1 METQIL
7 ISIPV
12 YKESENILKLIN
24 EITEYCPQADILII
38 NDLSNDS
45 TPEIIEKINNK
56 KIKYIERPFKMG
68 LGTAHKLSMLF
79 AIKNHYNYLITMD
92 GDFSHEPKEIP
103 NLIEDIKPGQFIIG
117 SRFCLNGKSD
127 YQGIRKIVSNLGN
140 IVARTFLNIK
150 LKELTTYYRVYEVNS
165 LKKLPFNELNAEGYS
180 LGVRVIWLLN
190 KLKINLIEKPIH
202 FKVRNKGK
210 SKIPKFQIFV
220 SIYDL
225 IIMKFKD
232 IFLNQKFYFGDNNTY
247 NFILKCENCNNSLL
261 TLVKKKKFKCLVCGK
276 NNS

>member
-1 METQIL
+1 METKIL
-7 ISIPV
+7 ISVPV
-12 YKESENILKLIN
+12 YKESENILRLVN
-24 EITEYCPQADILII
+24 EVTVYCPKADILII
-38 NDLSNDS
+38 NDFSNDNTS
-45 TPEIIEKINNK
+45 NIIRNIKNK
-56 KIKYIERPFKMG
+56 KINYIERPFKMG

-103 NLIEDIKPGQFIIG
+103 NLIENIGPDQFIIG

-127 YQGIRKIVSNLGN
+127 YQGLRKIVSNLGN
-140 IVARTFLNIK
+140 IVARIFLNIK

-165 LKKLPFNELNAEGYS
+165 LKKLPFDELNAQGYS

-190 KLKINLIEKPIH
+190 KLKIRLVEKPIH

-225 IIMKFKD
+225 IIMKLKD
-232 IFLNQKFYFGDNNTY
+232 IFLNQKFYFKENKTY
-247 NFILKCENCNNSLL
+247 NFSLKCKKCNNSLFSL
-261 TLVKKKKFKCLVCGK
+261 ISKKNFKCLVCGK
-276 NNS
+276 NYS

>member
-1 METQIL
+1 MKTQIL
-7 ISIPV
+7 ISVPV
-12 YKESENILKLIN
+12 YKEAENILKLIN
-24 EITEYCPQADILII
+24 EITNYCPQADILII

-45 TPEIIEKINNK
+45 TSEIIKKINNK

-103 NLIEDIKPGQFIIG
+103 NLISNIKPNQFIIG

-127 YQGIRKIVSNLGN
+127 YQGVRKIVSNLGN
-140 IVARTFLNIK
+140 IVARIFLNIK

-165 LKKLPFNELNAEGYS
+165 LKKLPFNELNAQGYS

-190 KLKINLIEKPIH
+190 KLNIKLIEKPIH
-202 FKVRNKGK
+202 FKVRDKGK

-232 IFLNQKFYFGDNNTY
+232 IFLSQKFYFGDNKTY
-247 NFILKCENCNNSLL
+247 NFTLKCKNCNNSLL
-261 TLVKKKKFKCLVCGK
+261 SLITKKNFKCLVCGK